1 MLGTV
6 GAASLAPVLPGPAAA
21 RLAEDAAAPPP
32 QAVPAF
38 RIELTTETA
47 SPLEAEGVARITG
60 GVAHGRALAGAV
72 EGGCI
77 QWRPHPA
84 GVEVTAQVAV
94 RRPDGHLVE
103 LVERGILSAA
113 QRGSRTALCTTT
125 ELFAS
130 DGDFPA
136 FPALL
141 VGRLDLGRLG
151 EGAVSLLTYEVS

>member
-1 MLGTV
+1 
-6 GAASLAPVLPGPAAA
+6 
-21 RLAEDAAAPPP
+21 
-32 QAVPAF
+32 AVPAF

-47 SPLEAEGVARITG
+47 SPLEAEGVARLTR
-60 GVAHGRALAGAV
+60 GVAHGPALAGAV
-72 EGGCI
+72 EGGRL

-84 GVEVTAQVAV
+84 GVAVTAQVPV
-94 RRPDGHLVE
+94 RRPARHLVE
-103 LVERGILSAA
+103 LVARVILSAA
-113 QRGSRTALCTTT
+113 QRGSRAALCTAT

-151 EGAVSLLTYEVS
+151 EGAVSL